1 MRVAEERD
9 STATRVERSPSLAK
23 VQETKEAAL
32 AGMDVDD
39 AEANLVEEALRE
51 NPTPV
56 TNSRRLGKQPP
67 A

>member
-1 MRVAEERD
+1 MHLQPA
-9 STATRVERSPSLAK
+9 SRSSDQ

-56 TNSRRLGKQPP
+56 TNSRRLGQPP